1 MGRSLEFDPEE
12 AVFRAMEVFWCQ
24 GYEAT
29 SIGDLEAGT
38 AVGRKSL
45 YRAFRDKHALF
56 LRCLEAYRSF
66 MGEQNLSALQR
77 PGAGLAEIEALFRSF
92 ASMAGSEMAARGCFI
107 ANTALELAA
116 SDAEAARE
124 VQLYFAQIRSAF
136 TNALQGAVARGEI
149 SADTPVARE
158 ANFFVGVIQSL
169 SVMARAGCA
178 PEVLS
183 DVIES
188 ALARLR

>member
-1 MGRSLEFDPEE
+1 MGRNLEFEPEE
-12 AVFRAMEVFWCQ
+12 AILKAMEVFWCQ

-56 LRCLEAYRSF
+56 LRCLEAYRGM
-66 MGEQNLSALQR
+66 MGEQNLSALR
-77 PGAGLAEIEALFRSF
+77 GPGAGLAEIEALFRYFMSH
-92 ASMAGSEMAARGCFI
+92 ADSEMAARGCLI

-116 SDAEAARE
+116 SDKEAARQ
-124 VQLYFAQIRSAF
+124 VQLYFEQIRAAF
-136 TNALQGAVARGEI
+136 ANALQGAVERGEI
-149 SADTPVARE
+149 AADTPVARE
-158 ANFFVGVIQSL
+158 ANFFVGVIQSI
-169 SVMARAGCA
+169 SVMGRAGCS

-183 DVIES
+183 DVIEA
-188 ALARLR
+188 ALSRLR